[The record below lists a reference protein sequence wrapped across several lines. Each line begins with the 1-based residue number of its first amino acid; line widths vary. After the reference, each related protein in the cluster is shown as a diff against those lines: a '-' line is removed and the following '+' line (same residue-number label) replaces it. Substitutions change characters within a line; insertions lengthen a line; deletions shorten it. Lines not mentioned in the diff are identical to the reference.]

1 MADSPF
7 KLFEPYGPA
16 DKDIF
21 FGRDAEIH
29 ALYNL
34 LRQTRLVLIYGAS
47 GTGKTSLISAG
58 LSKVF
63 NLSDWFQVSIRRRD
77 DLNSSLRREI
87 NRLLEKS
94 EPITDLAD
102 SIQSLF
108 KERWIPIYLV
118 FDQFE
123 EVFTLGDEAERSQ
136 FFDDLQKLLKANLPC
151 KILLSMREEYIGHL
165 YDYEP
170 IVPALFE
177 KRFRLEPMQDG
188 KVEMVIEQM
197 CDLHDIEL
205 EQPYTT
211 DASASTA
218 HQILQQLKEGKQ
230 AAYLPYVQVYLHYL
244 YVYAIEHLGRPF
256 FTAAGI
262 ANVGQLGNVLRRF
275 IEARLEEA
283 QKNIRE
289 SNTPED
295 LAQCLTPEEDLAQC
309 LLDEFATYEG
319 TKRSRKAAELAQA
332 LKAPSIVVEKALE
345 YFSNTAKLLRAD
357 EDDVERYEP
366 VHDAIAKQIHE
377 LRTVEHKE
385 FKVFARDLD
394 LAYERW
400 QKEDEA
406 PERLLSE
413 PDLNKAEIYT
423 DRLEKREE
431 YERWEPYL
439 LQSKAYS
446 RRKKNNR
453 RNFNIALGVIAVLAL
468 LASIVALNYSRQAR
482 LEQQRAEKAL
492 LNYKVTE
499 WNRYMQD
506 AETFSKSGDLPF
518 ALNALYSADTIQQK
532 YFPDSLVWKKRGE
545 ALRNALR

>member
-1 MADSPF
+1 MPDSPF

-63 NLSDWFQVSIRRRD
+63 NLSDWFPVSIRRRD
-77 DLNSSLRREI
+77 DLNVSLRREI
-87 NRLLEKS
+87 NRLLEEI

-102 SIQSLF
+102 SIQALF
-108 KERWIPIYLV
+108 KARWIPIYLV

-123 EVFTLGDEAERSQ
+123 EVFTLGNEAERRQ
-136 FFDDLQKLLKANLPC
+136 FFQDLQMLLKANLPC
-151 KILLSMREEYIGHL
+151 KIMLAMREEYIGHL

-177 KRFRLEPMQDG
+177 KRFRVEPMQDG
-188 KVEMVIEQM
+188 MVEMVIEQM
-197 CDLHDIEL
+197 CALHDIEL
-205 EQPYTT
+205 EQPDAA

-244 YVYAIEHLGRPF
+244 YLYAIENLGRPF

-262 ANVGQLGNVLRRF
+262 AATGQLGNVLRSF
-275 IEARLEEA
+275 IETRLGAA
-283 QKNIRE
+283 QTFLRGLNA
-289 SNTPED
+289 PDD
-295 LAQCLTPEEDLAQC
+295 LAPR
-309 LLDEFATYEG
+309 LLDEFATDEG
-319 TKRSRKAAELAQA
+319 TKRSRKRTDLAQA
-332 LKAPSIVVEKALE
+332 LQMPEALVDKAL
-345 YFSNTAKLLRAD
+345 YHFSDTAKLLRAD

-377 LRTVEHKE
+377 LRSAEDKE
-385 FKVFARDLD
+385 FKAFTRHIQLSW
-394 LAYERW
+394 ERW
-400 QKEDEA
+400 VSEEKLH
-406 PERLLSE
+406 ERLLPELDIS
-413 PDLNKAEIYT
+413 KAEVYGE
-423 DRLEKREE
+423 RLQKREE
-431 YERWEPYL
+431 YGQWESYIAE
-439 LQSKAYS
+439 SIRYVK
-446 RRKKNNR
+446 RRKAR
-453 RNFNIALGVIAVLAL
+453 QRNFNIVLGVVAVLAV
-468 LASIVALNYSRQAR
+468 LASVVALNYSRQAR
-482 LEQQRAEKAL
+482 KEQQRAEKAL
-492 LNYKVTE
+492 LNYKATE

-506 AETFSKSGDLPF
+506 AETFIKSGDSPF
-518 ALNALYSADTIQQK
+518 AVDALDSAEVIQRV
-532 YFPDSLVWKKRGE
+532 YFPDSGLWKKRVE
-545 ALRNALR
+545 VLRDSLQ

>member
-77 DLNSSLRREI
+77 DLNVSLRREI
-87 NRLLEKS
+87 NRLLEES

-102 SIQSLF
+102 SIQALF
-108 KERWIPIYLV
+108 KARWIPIYLV

-123 EVFTLGDEAERSQ
+123 EVFTLGNEAERRQ
-136 FFDDLQKLLKANLPC
+136 FFQDLQMLLKANLPC

-165 YDYEP
+165 YEYEP

-188 KVEMVIEQM
+188 KVETVIEQM

-205 EQPYTT
+205 EQPDATE
-211 DASASTA
+211 ASASTA

-244 YVYAIEHLGRPF
+244 YLYAIENLGRPF
-256 FTAAGI
+256 FTARGI
-262 ANVGQLGNVLRRF
+262 AAIGQLGNVLRRF
-275 IEARLEEA
+275 IEARLEAA
-283 QKNIRE
+283 QTFLRGLNA
-289 SNTPED
+289 PDD
-295 LAQCLTPEEDLAQC
+295 LAPR
-309 LLDEFATYEG
+309 LLDEFATDEG
-319 TKRSRKAAELAQA
+319 TKRPRKRAELVQA
-332 LKAPSIVVEKALE
+332 LQVAEPLVHQAL
-345 YFSNTAKLLRAD
+345 YHFSDTAKLLRAD

-377 LRTVEHKE
+377 LRSAEDKE
-385 FKVFARDLD
+385 FKAFTRHLQ
-394 LAYERW
+394 LSWERW
-400 QKEDEA
+400 ISEGKLH
-406 PERLLSE
+406 ERLLPERDIS
-413 PDLNKAEIYT
+413 KAEVYRE
-423 DRLEKREE
+423 RLQKREE
-431 YERWEPYL
+431 YGNWESYITE
-439 LQSKAYS
+439 SVRYVK
-446 RRKKNNR
+446 RRKARR
-453 RNFNIALGVIAVLAL
+453 RNFNIVLGVVTVLAL
-468 LASIVALNYSRQAR
+468 LASAVALNYSRQAR
-482 LEQQRAEKAL
+482 KEQQRAEKAL

-506 AETFSKSGDLPF
+506 AETFTKSGDSPF
-518 ALNALYSADTIQQK
+518 ALNALYSADTIQEK
-532 YFPDSLVWKKRGE
+532 YFPDSIEWKKRVE
-545 ALRNALR
+545 VLRDSLQ